1 MRLTHP
7 MLSAP
12 IHIRENVIPV
22 LVAEHPVLFRR
33 FVLSLGR
40 QAEGENGEF
49 ILSLDYEPL
58 DCGEHLQVIRDYTA
72 LSVDNRKLQNRF
84 QALLQSVV
92 RDELQE
98 QTDHLQ
104 QMIVD
109 YLQTVIT
116 AIEYPISF
124 SGGEY
129 VSPLLKAL
137 KCQPVLEGEE
147 PLEQLFHYLTL
158 YHGLL
163 KNQCFVLVGA
173 HCYFSRE
180 ELEELYRMA
189 GYQKW
194 RLLLL
199 EPCAVVPLPN
209 EEICLLDR
217 DLCELRLESGGKKG

>member
-7 MLSAP
+7 ILSAP

-22 LVAEHPVLFRR
+22 LIAEHPVFFRR
-33 FVLSLGR
+33 FVLSLSR
-40 QAEGENGEF
+40 QAEGEDGEF

-58 DCGEHLQVIRDYTA
+58 DCGEHLQVVRDYAA
-72 LSVDNRKLQNRF
+72 LSLDNKKLQNRF
-84 QALLQSVV
+84 QALLQSMV

-104 QMIVD
+104 QMIAD
-109 YLQTVIT
+109 YLQTVAT
-116 AIEYPISF
+116 AMEYPISF

-137 KCQPVLEGEE
+137 KCQPVLEGEDL
-147 PLEQLFHYLTL
+147 LERLIHYLAL
-158 YHGLL
+158 HHGLM

-173 HCYFSRE
+173 HCYFSPE
-180 ELEELYRMA
+180 ELKELYRMA
-189 GYQKW
+189 RYQKW

-199 EPCAVVPLPN
+199 EPCEAVPLPG

-217 DLCELRLESGGKKG
+217 DLCELRLESGGEKG